1 MARKQDWIIGG
12 IFLAALILILVVLLG
27 SFRGISEE
35 GLTTISAGG
44 GQKVALIEL
53 TGVIY
58 DSRQIVHQF
67 KTYGENPSI
76 KAIVFRINSPGGGVA
91 ASQEIYEAA
100 KKVRA
105 SGKPVV
111 VSMGSVAA
119 SGGYYAACGAD
130 SIVANPGTTTGSI
143 GVILETTNVAGLM
156 KKLGISVNVVKSG
169 KFKDI
174 GSPFR
179 KMTTDEKAYLQ
190 EYIDNAYEQFVRVVS
205 TERHIPLQ
213 KVKSVADGRIFTGE
227 QALKLR
233 LVDKL
238 GTYDDAIDL
247 AAKMAGIHGKPT
259 LVKMRKRKL
268 SLFDLLFSDVQ
279 GLLGKVESA
288 PVLRYQLQLN
298 L

>member
-1 MARKQDWIIGG
+1 MARKQDWMIGG
-12 IFLAALILILVVLLG
+12 LFLAAFILILVVLLG

-35 GLTTISAGG
+35 GLITISPG
-44 GQKVALIEL
+44 GQKVALVEL

-58 DSRQIVHQF
+58 DSRQIVRQF

-91 ASQEIYEAA
+91 ASQEIYEAV
-100 KKVRA
+100 KKVRK

-119 SGGYYAACGAD
+119 SGGYYVACGAD

-143 GVILETTNVAGLM
+143 GVILETTNVAGLL
-156 KKLGISVNVVKSG
+156 KKLGVSVNVVKSG

-179 KMTTDEKAYLQ
+179 KMTSEERAYLQ
-190 EYIDNAYEQFVRVVS
+190 KYIDNAYGQFVRVVS
-205 TERHIPLQ
+205 AERHLPIER
-213 KVKSVADGRIFTGE
+213 VKQFADGRIFTGE
-227 QALKLR
+227 QALKLG

-238 GTYDDAIDL
+238 GTYDDAIAL
-247 AAKMAGIHGKPT
+247 AAKMAGISGKPT
-259 LVKMRKRKL
+259 LVKMKKRKL
-268 SLFDLLFSDVQ
+268 SVFDLLFSDTK
-279 GLLGKVESA
+279 GLLGRVQAA
-288 PVLRYQLQLN
+288 PVLRYQLELN